1 MLYCIEREKDIRVE
15 KAVRFRGERSRR
27 GIATKEMDRYSRQR
41 LVREI
46 GEEGQNRI
54 RRASVLVVG
63 LGGLGSPA
71 ALYLAA
77 AGIGTLGLADGD
89 RVETSNLQRQ
99 VIHRTGD
106 EGVPKTESAKRTV
119 ASLNPDVRIRTYPHF
134 LERGT
139 VDAVLARYD
148 IAVSATDTLHSK
160 LMLSDACVR
169 TKTPCVHA
177 GVSGVEG
184 QIMTYVPGSACYRC
198 AFDFDGRSS
207 AGIPG
212 EATPGGT
219 LGVTAGVAGTLQA
232 AEALK
237 FLCGFGSL
245 LRNRLLLFDVS
256 EMDFRTMKLQRR
268 SGCSCGASGVS

>member
-1 MLYCIEREKDIRVE
+1 
-15 KAVRFRGERSRR
+15 
-27 GIATKEMDRYSRQR
+27 MDRYSRQR

-46 GEEGQNRI
+46 GEEGQERI
-54 RRASVLVVG
+54 RRASVLIVG

-89 RVETSNLQRQ
+89 KVETSNLQRQ

-106 EGVPKTESAKRTV
+106 EGVPKTESARRTV

-139 VDAVLARYD
+139 VDDMLARYD
-148 IAVSATDTLHSK
+148 IVVSAIDVLHSK
-160 LMLSDACVR
+160 LMLSDACVK

-198 AFDFDGRSS
+198 AFDFDGRSTT
-207 AGIPG
+207 GIPG
-212 EATPGGT
+212 EVVPSGT
-219 LGVTAGVAGTLQA
+219 LGVTAGIAGTLQA

-245 LRNRLLLFDVS
+245 LRNRMFLFDVS
-256 EMDFRTMKLQRR
+256 ETDFRTMELQRR
-268 SGCSCGASGVS
+268 SECLCNASGAP